1 MAKKTKRYDNGGEI
15 VVSGNRPTG
24 PANLG
29 SLGSYSLNPAINT
42 SVQRVGSSSSSGG
55 RGGSAL
61 GQRLAPLAQPGSM
74 SATGPRFAP
83 AVVTQPQSALGNLVG
98 AHTPTAYGVSGRFN
112 FKEGGKVKAKKLAK
126 GGSTASKRADGC
138 ATKGK
143 TKGRFV

>member
-29 SLGSYSLNPAINT
+29 SLGGYT
-42 SVQRVGSSSSSGG
+42 SMQKVGPSSSSGS
-55 RGGSAL
+55 GGSAL
-61 GQRLAPLAQPGSM
+61 GQRLTPLTPPGSM
-74 SATGPRFAP
+74 AATGPRFAP
-83 AVVTQPQSALGNLVG
+83 AVITQPQSALGNLVG
-98 AHTPTAYGVSGRFN
+98 AHTPTAYGATGRFN
-112 FKEGGKVKAKKLAK
+112 FKEGGKVKAKKMAK

-143 TKGRFV
+143 TKGKFV